1 MEEDSQALAAD
12 ALHLKT
18 DVYTSLGFGVLLV
31 KITGFYILDPIVA
44 IMVALLIIK
53 EAWHLTT
60 GAFNFLIDVKLSDE
74 EEAQVIEVIEAHR
87 ESFIECHKLKTRKA
101 GNSKHI
107 DFHITVPEEMSV
119 GEAHCIIG
127 MIKKDMNE
135 IVQNTRISIHI
146 EPNSDVMVG
155 LTNAKMK
162 IVWKILQTVKEKKW
176 LLGIKKRIS
185 VFS

>member
-60 GAFNFLIDVKLSDE
+60 GAFNFLIGVKLSDE

-135 IVQNTRISIHI
+135 KLQNTRVSVHI
-146 EPNSDVMVG
+146 ESDSGAMAG
-155 LTNAKMK
+155 LTNEKIK
-162 IVWKILQTVKEKKW
+162 IVWKILLNCKRKKVV
-176 LLGIKKRIS
+176 LRN
-185 VFS
+185 